1 MKKEERRGWISWLV
15 ISSASQAVSL
25 AGGLEGHL
33 ASLAGKWLKQF
44 GGGVCCV
51 CVCVCACVRV
61 CGRVIGESDLGE
73 AEGETVWVLEC
84 WETGLITRN
93 CVKMSGRCF
102 FIICAL

>member
-44 GGGVCCV
+44 GGGGARARV
-51 CVCVCACVRV
+51 CVCV
-61 CGRVIGESDLGE
+61 GG
-73 AEGETVWVLEC
+73 
-84 WETGLITRN
+84 
-93 CVKMSGRCF
+93 
-102 FIICAL
+102 